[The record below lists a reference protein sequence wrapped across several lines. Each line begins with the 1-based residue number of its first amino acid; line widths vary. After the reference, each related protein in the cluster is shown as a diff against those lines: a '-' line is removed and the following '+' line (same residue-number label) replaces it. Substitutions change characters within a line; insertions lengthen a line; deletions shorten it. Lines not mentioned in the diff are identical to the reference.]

1 MKLSPLDD
9 RLVIKPEEA
18 ETKTATGIVLPETA
32 KEKPT
37 RGKVLHAG
45 PGRMLD
51 NGQRA
56 PIAVKVGEEVYY
68 GKYAGTEV
76 KINDETF
83 VIVRESDLL
92 GVVEK

>member
-1 MKLSPLDD
+1 MKINPLDD
-9 RLVIKPEEA
+9 RLVVKPAEA

-37 RGKVLHAG
+37 RGKVISIG

-51 NGQRA
+51 NGNRA
-56 PIAVKVGEEVYY
+56 PITVKTSDEVYY
-68 GKYAGTEV
+68 GKYAGTEI
-76 KINDETF
+76 KINDEAF
-83 VIVRESDLL
+83 VILRESDLL

>member
-9 RLVIKPEEA
+9 RLVIKPAEA

-37 RGKVLHAG
+37 RGKVISVG

-51 NGQRA
+51 SGKRC
-56 PIAVKVGEEVYY
+56 PVAVQVGEEVYY
-68 GKYAGTEV
+68 GKYSGTEV
-76 KINDETF
+76 KINDVAY